1 MGQKENQIFQRKDCL
16 TCRHSNNS
24 LLNHSNLV
32 LPSLFVSTL
41 PPGHLLDCH
50 QYPLKP
56 SHSSWKYSQDPLSSP
71 TSLLLPSLPHPI
83 YYPWTILCLVMILII
98 TLLFMTSKLIATQMT
113 CLSQIHMANVD
124 IFSTRTLPEATC
136 SRRDLSSPEAYL

>member
-16 TCRHSNNS
+16 TRRHSNNS

-32 LPSLFVSTL
+32 LPSLFMSTL
-41 PPGHLLDCH
+41 SPGHLLDCH

-71 TSLLLPSLPHPI
+71 TSSLLPSLPHPI
-83 YYPWTILCLVMILII
+83 YYLWTILCLFMILII

-124 IFSTRTLPEATC
+124 IFSTRTLSEATC